1 MAGIYE
7 MIDES
12 HEVFTRWEKEKEV
25 YKPAIIDLKTGD
37 IWPREPNPAEKPLAN
52 WKKIVIDPAS
62 KTFFKGKIPKIT
74 VSEDGVETKHEVM
87 VDPYEIVTTIQRERI
102 EGNEEF
108 LLTKGYIMA
117 YNQFGEPFPYHYSF
131 LGRWWETTF
140 VYETALEDSSG
151 QLRRQC
157 RGPQGG
163 FFHYTRPFT
172 VKNVDELWEKRDK
185 KKHTT
190 LLVHDVISGRAKG
203 ATDIETFRTKSF
215 DYIMNDEHLS
225 EKEREERMLEEQA
238 RQGIAQVPTKGKK

>member
-1 MAGIYE
+1 

-12 HEVFTRWEKEKEV
+12 HEIFTRWDKEKEV

-37 IWPREPNPAEKPLAN
+37 TWPREPNPAEKPLAA
-52 WKKIVIDPAS
+52 WRKVVMDPAS
-62 KTFFKGKIPKIT
+62 KTFFKGKEPKRT
-74 VSEDGVETKHEVM
+74 VSEDGVETVTQTEVEPHQ
-87 VDPYEIVTTIQRERI
+87 VITTIQRERI
-102 EGNEEF
+102 EGDEEY

-117 YNQFGEPFPYHYSF
+117 YNQFGEPHPYHYSF

-163 FFHYTRPFT
+163 FFHYTKPFT
-172 VKNVDELWEKRDK
+172 VKNVDELWEMRDK
-185 KKHTT
+185 KRLTS
-190 LLVHDVISGRAKG
+190 LVVHDAVSDRAKQAINIDVFKNKG
-203 ATDIETFRTKSF
+203 F